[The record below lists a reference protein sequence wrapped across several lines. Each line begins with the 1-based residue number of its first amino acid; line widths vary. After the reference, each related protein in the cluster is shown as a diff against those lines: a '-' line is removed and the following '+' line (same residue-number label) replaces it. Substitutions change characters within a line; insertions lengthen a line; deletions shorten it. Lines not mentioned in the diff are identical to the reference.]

1 MDDFVTRANQ
11 IGIPMVEMEV
21 DDDPDFRPLEPQAG
35 HYVYLSERLAEGWGP
50 LKRSLVVSA
59 DDFHFKT
66 ENGCVFDQSG
76 SEGMPSSDGTHRVF
90 RDANPSEEA
99 LKRWA

>member
-1 MDDFVTRANQ
+1 MVDFVSRAAQ
-11 IGIPMVEMEV
+11 IGIPLVEIEV
-21 DDDPDFRPLEPQAG
+21 DDDPEFRPLEPQAG
-35 HYVYLSERLAEGWGP
+35 HYVYLSERQADGWGP
-50 LKRSLVVSA
+50 LKLSLVVEA
-59 DDFHFKT
+59 NDFRFKT
-66 ENGCVFDQSG
+66 ENGCVFNQSG